1 MTTEQIKGILDV
13 NVALRDNLFA
23 YGFLFT
29 DSQVNEKEYPFY
41 DNWEKKIVNQYTL
54 LVHKKQK
61 SYVCSLEQNCFVL
74 IGHAYNPFTLQ
85 YEESEI
91 VQELLSFW
99 VNDKNAFF
107 DKFNQISGIFT
118 LIILDESGVHLL
130 GDPSCIQTT
139 YYGKINENIIVS
151 THSRLIGDLMN
162 LKEDEYV
169 KRLINYKHFRLFGN
183 YLPGDL
189 SPFGEIKRLV
199 PNHCVTIGDEI
210 TVRRFY
216 AIETTSKGKDDLATE
231 IGEVLHNSLKMISKK
246 WNHVAISLT
255 GGCDSKTTLACANGL
270 YEKFS
275 YFSYISVD
283 KEKVDAKAAQKIC
296 ENLGLKHKT
305 YEISSEDDDFDNLDL
320 VREILFWNGG
330 GTLYNNANDIRKR
343 CYFSSVNDFDVEV
356 KSWCSEIGRAYY
368 SKRFNGRKR
377 FGKTPSPRKCTTLYK
392 VFLSDRKLVRKTDK
406 IFKDYIKTYFNET
419 KNSNVP
425 WQEQFFWEF
434 RVPAWNG
441 LTITG
446 EHRYSF
452 DIAIPYNNR
461 KLLCLF
467 LSASIE
473 QRIGDEIYK
482 LVRYNMNEKVDSTG
496 VLVQNIEHTKKRAII
511 ENLYYAVHTKIPF

>member
-1 MTTEQIKGILDV
+1 M
-13 NVALRDNLFA
+13 LRA
-23 YGFLFT
+23 G
-29 DSQVNEKEYPFY
+29 
-41 DNWEKKIVNQYTL
+41 
-54 LVHKKQK
+54 
-61 SYVCSLEQNCFVL
+61 
-74 IGHAYNPFTLQ
+74 
-85 YEESEI
+85 
-91 VQELLSFW
+91 
-99 VNDKNAFF
+99 
-107 DKFNQISGIFT
+107 
-118 LIILDESGVHLL
+118 
-130 GDPSCIQTT
+130 
-139 YYGKINENIIVS
+139 
-151 THSRLIGDLMN
+151 
-162 LKEDEYV
+162 
-169 KRLINYKHFRLFGN
+169 
-183 YLPGDL
+183 LP
-189 SPFGEIKRLV
+189 
-199 PNHCVTIGDEI
+199 
-210 TVRRFY
+210 RRF
-216 AIETTSKGKDDLATE
+216 DD
-231 IGEVLHNSLKMISKK
+231 
-246 WNHVAISLT
+246 
-255 GGCDSKTTLACANGL
+255 
-270 YEKFS
+270 
-275 YFSYISVD
+275 
-283 KEKVDAKAAQKIC
+283 
-296 ENLGLKHKT
+296 
-305 YEISSEDDDFDNLDL
+305 LDL

-392 VFLSDRKLVRKTDK
+392 VFLGDRKLVRKTDR
-406 IFKDYIKTYFNET
+406 IFKDYIKKYFNET

-482 LVRYNMNEKVDSTG
+482 LVRYNMNQKVDSTG